1 MACLGSPSPD
11 RGYRLMAHATVVAL
25 LGAEC
30 TGKSTLAEQLTVHF
44 SVQGLRCAL
53 VAEYLREFC
62 ERVGRTPFQH
72 EQHAIAQ
79 EQSRRV
85 RDAAQDHDLV
95 FADTTAL
102 MTAVYSDWVFADTS
116 LYASALADQAGYGLT
131 LLTALDL
138 PWQADGIQRDGP
150 QVREP
155 VDGKIRGALV
165 QAGLAWSVVAGT
177 GPARLNAAIAAVDRH
192 LQGPPANSPRWRW
205 VCAKCDDGDCEAHA
219 LALHHRGR

>member
-1 MACLGSPSPD
+1 MA
-11 RGYRLMAHATVVAL
+11 RATVLAL

-30 TGKSTLAEQLTVHF
+30 TGKSTLAAQLTVHF
-44 SVQGLRCAL
+44 SAQGLRCAL
-53 VAEYLREFC
+53 VSETLREFC
-62 ERVGRTPFQH
+62 ERVGRTPLQR

-79 EQSRRV
+79 EQSRRIL
-85 RDAAQDHDLV
+85 DAAQDHDLV

-116 LYASALADQAGYGLT
+116 LYPSALQEQAGYGLT
-131 LLTALDL
+131 LLMALDL

-155 VDGKIRGALV
+155 VDGKIRAALA
-165 QAGLAWSVVAGT
+165 QAGLSWSVVAGT
-177 GPARLNAAIAAVDRH
+177 GPARLSAAIAAVDRH